1 MSWATLRTSVA
12 SAVADATLFQ
22 TFSFPPNAP
31 IPNSVIVSWDDPMIE
46 LVNNQTSLSCYAN
59 LKLTFTVPALDN
71 QGNLAGIESIIQS
84 AITKL
89 KTNLVGVTIRT
100 VSAPQ
105 IFSLPSGDLMSAD
118 VSLQVITT
126 FGS

>member
-1 MSWATLRTSVA
+1 
-12 SAVADATLFQ
+12 
-22 TFSFPPNAP
+22 
-31 IPNSVIVSWDDPMIE
+31 VSWDDPMIE

-84 AITKL
+84 AIAKL
-89 KTNLVGVTIRT
+89 KTNLTGVTIRT

>member
-12 SAVADATLFQ
+12 SAVADVTLFQ
-22 TFSFPPNAP
+22 TFSYPPNAP
-31 IPNSVIVSWDDPMIE
+31 IPNSVIVSWDDPMVE
-46 LVNNQTSLSCYAN
+46 LINNQTSFSCYAN

-71 QGNLAGIESIIQS
+71 QGNLAGIENIIQS

-89 KTNLVGVTIRT
+89 KTNLDGVTIRT

-105 IFSLPSGDLMSAD
+105 IFSLASGDLMSAD
-118 VSLQVITT
+118 VSLQVL
-126 FGS
+126 SSWS

>member
-12 SAVADATLFQ
+12 SAVADVSLFQ
-22 TFSFPPNAP
+22 TFSYPPNAV
-31 IPNSVIVSWDDPMIE
+31 IPNSCIVSWDDPMVE

-71 QGNLAGIESIIQS
+71 QGNLAGIENIIQS

-89 KTNLVGVTIRT
+89 KTNLDGVTIRT

-105 IFSLPSGDLMSAD
+105 IFSLASGDLMSAD
-118 VSLQVITT
+118 VSLQVL
-126 FGS
+126 SSWS

>member
-22 TFSFPPNAP
+22 TFSYPPNAP
-31 IPNSVIVSWDDPMIE
+31 IPNSVIVSWDDPMVE
-46 LVNNQTSLSCYAN
+46 LINNQTSFNCYAN

-71 QGNLAGIESIIQS
+71 QGNLIGIENIIQS

-89 KTNLVGVTIRT
+89 KTNLDSVTIRT

-105 IFSLPSGDLMSAD
+105 IFSLASGDLMSAD
-118 VSLQVITT
+118 VSLQVL
-126 FGS
+126 SSWS